1 MECGTLPATL
11 LEAPERRLVTIVLCD
26 LPGLTAAID
35 AAHPEDV
42 SAIQNEY
49 HAVVGA
55 IIDGHGGAV
64 ERIIGDDVAGV
75 FGLLVSRKDDPMR
88 AVHAALH
95 IVGELKKH
103 VRPDG
108 APLMARVG
116 VHTAEALVR
125 LGVSPGS
132 GRGLLDGWEISM
144 AARVLAAAPPG
155 HVAVG
160 ALTQR
165 LTAGVFEYEALPI
178 TGIRRD
184 SDRVAAWLA
193 KAPTARS
200 PVRWTARSYA
210 VDRHVVPEDARGAGD
225 HRQAAGQ
232 P

>member
-11 LEAPERRLVTIVLCD
+11 SGTLERRLLTTVLCD
-26 LPGLTAAID
+26 LPGLTAAAD
-35 AAHPEDV
+35 AAHPEDG
-42 SAIQNEY
+42 SAVLNEY

-55 IIDGHGGAV
+55 IIDGHGGV
-64 ERIIGDDVAGV
+64 VDKIVGDDVAGV
-75 FGLLVSRKDDPMR
+75 FGLLVARKDDPVR
-88 AVHAALH
+88 AVRAALR
-95 IVGELKKH
+95 IVDDLEKLA
-103 VRPDG
+103 RPDG
-108 APLMARVG
+108 APLLVRVG
-116 VHTAEALVR
+116 VETGEALVR
-125 LGVSPGS
+125 PGVAPGS

-144 AARVLAAAPPG
+144 AARVLAAAPLG

-178 TGIRRD
+178 RSIRRD

-200 PVRWTARSYA
+200 QVRWTARGPA
-210 VDRHVVPEDARGAGD
+210 VGRRAVREDARGVGD
-225 HRQAAGQ
+225 RRQAAGQ